1 MADRE
6 QIVEMIRRKAAE
18 YDFDPDLAVRI
29 AELESSLNPN
39 ARNRRSS
46 ATGLYQLTDARRRE
60 IGAPAKRVLSLDEQ
74 VDYGLKSLSQAAKY
88 LEDRLERKPEPFEIY
103 AAHFS
108 GPMGSVKV
116 LKADPSTPIDR
127 VLSAR
132 AVRANPD
139 LRGRTTGQVVGTWQ
153 EKLGDF
159 APKPVPVPRKEF
171 TPGPPLDVFEFE
183 KPAGLQLYAQGPR
196 PEAEPVAAESVA
208 SEPQTEPMALMAEG
222 GMVDDEESPF
232 NQQLTRMVQMARSDS
247 DFARINRML
256 AGGPQGFAGGGFI
269 AVGFDEG
276 GEVKKER
283 SAKEMLADMEL
294 TPEERERLSKPAF
307 GVVPSSG
314 KGRKQSRVSEALQSG
329 EAQLA
334 AAKGMTMLPQN
345 VAGAPVDLATLL
357 MRPFGYNVEKPVGGS
372 EYLKEKSRQAGVA
385 FQEPEDP
392 TLRAFFTAGDISS
405 NLVNPAG
412 ATRTAVRGV
421 EKTGEAA
428 KALAQMAAQD
438 PVVARTVER
447 AIERF
452 APAAR
457 PMYITRPPGGG
468 VAAMPEP
475 GQLSKDSN
483 ATNMSSWVRN
493 GIVNAENAAE
503 RAAPVQPGLDWESGI
518 AEKTDAIQNFWKSK
532 AANYVSRQMGTA
544 DDPLFKQILAGNI
557 KSPEMSKVMPG
568 YLVRAAAEGKT
579 RVNPAT
585 GKEIFYPKDPQAL
598 EDLTRKY
605 DEATGIRPMVFASD
619 QDYVSSHG
627 GISDAGRAAAQQT
640 REKLIDQL
648 VLQGVNPDLI
658 NVPVV
663 NLLQE
668 TADGKLASSVY
679 QPYPATYM
687 QEAAQDRAVRMAS
700 GQGEQGGKISGA
712 VARAMGTGEPI
723 YDINLDRGLRD
734 ILKPENINA
743 YLATLSP
750 KEIGKIRFEDAV
762 KDSAKFNL
770 KKFEYENLQ
779 ADIKAG
785 RRVNEKF
792 FAEGVSAPLFQFEEG
807 PFAGFAWKRLE
818 TPESTVAEGAY
829 VGHSVG
835 GYALGGA
842 GYGREKMER
851 FTKGLNQVYSLRDNR
866 NRPVTTIEV
875 VLDDKGAP
883 VVQQIKGNGR
893 ATGNKTAE
901 TYSPAVL
908 EFLIKELKPKRITE
922 TDNYLTPEL
931 QAYKKQLEEASRN
944 PDPSNST
951 LRRLFPDEN

>member
-1 MADRE
+1 MAKRE

-46 ATGLYQLTDARRRE
+46 AVGLYQLTDARRRE

-153 EKLGDF
+153 AKLGDF

-196 PEAEPVAAESVA
+196 PEAEPVAAEPVA
-208 SEPQTEPMALMAEG
+208 SEPMAFMAEG

-232 NQQLTRMVQMARSDS
+232 NQQLTRMVQMARSDE

-269 AVGFDEG
+269 AVGYDEG

-345 VAGAPVDLATLL
+345 VVGAPVDLATLL

-385 FQEPEDP
+385 FQEPQDP
-392 TLRAFFTAGDISS
+392 TLRGFFTAGDISS

-421 EKTGEAA
+421 EKTGQAA
-428 KALAQMAAQD
+428 KALAEMAAQD

-447 AIERF
+447 AIERV

-457 PMYITRPPGGG
+457 PMYAVRPPGGG
-468 VAAMPEP
+468 VPALPETTP
-475 GQLSKDSN
+475 SSSN
-483 ATNMSSWVRN
+483 AISNMESWLAEGMEGAKRN
-493 GIVNAENAAE
+493 
-503 RAAPVQPGLDWESGI
+503 APNSEV
-518 AEKTDAIQNFWKSK
+518 ADAIRNFWQTK
-532 AANYVSRQMGTA
+532 ATNYVTRQMGTP
-544 DDPLFKQILAGNI
+544 DDPIFKQI
-557 KSPEMSKVMPG
+557 MSGSLTTPQLEKEFRGYMLEQTKV
-568 YLVRAAAEGKT
+568 GKT
-579 RVNPAT
+579 KVNPVT
-585 GKEIFYPKDPQAL
+585 GEERFYPKYPEAT

-605 DEATGIRPMVFASD
+605 DVMTGITPVVISRRPELTGGEADALAARKQEDLISKLVAAGVPIGQINVPRVNVAAMSPTGE
-619 QDYVSSHG
+619 VSSTTYQSYGPKKLLEGMQFQGPQKG
-627 GISDAGRAAAQQT
+627 GRQQSSEAIRRAAAN
-640 REKLIDQL
+640 E
-648 VLQGVNPDLI
+648 
-658 NVPVV
+658 
-663 NLLQE
+663 
-668 TADGKLASSVY
+668 
-679 QPYPATYM
+679 
-687 QEAAQDRAVRMAS
+687 
-700 GQGEQGGKISGA
+700 
-712 VARAMGTGEPI
+712 EPI
-723 YDINLDRGLRD
+723 YDIQLQSP
-734 ILKPENINA
+734 LKEVLTPPYINE
-743 YLATLSP
+743 YLVTLSP
-750 KEIGKIRFEDAV
+750 KEIAKTRFEDVV
-762 KDSAKFNL
+762 KDSAKYRL
-770 KKFEYENLQ
+770 KKFERETLVS
-779 ADIKAG
+779 DIKSG
-785 RRVNEKF
+785 RPVKEKF
-792 FAEGVSAPLFQFEEG
+792 FAEGVSAPLLQVQEG
-807 PFAGFAWKRLE
+807 PLAGFAWKRIE
-818 TPESTVAEGAY
+818 DAESTVPEGAY

-835 GYALGGA
+835 GYAKGGA
-842 GYGREKMER
+842 YGPEKHKLFNEG
-851 FTKGLNQVYSLRDNR
+851 KYQVYTLRDNR
-866 NRPVTTIEV
+866 NRPVTTVEVKIEGKS
-875 VLDDKGAP
+875 DP
-883 VVQQIKGNGR
+883 VVTQIKGNGR
-893 ATGNKTAE
+893 ATGNTAPVD
-901 TYSPAVL
+901 YDAAV
-908 EFLIKELKPKRITE
+908 EQFFRDYLKPVRIDE
-922 TDNYLTPEL
+922 NNDYLTPRLEQYKLDLAEERSRKATEQHLREL
-931 QAYKKQLEEASRN
+931 HPNA
-944 PDPSNST
+944 D
-951 LRRLFPDEN
+951 